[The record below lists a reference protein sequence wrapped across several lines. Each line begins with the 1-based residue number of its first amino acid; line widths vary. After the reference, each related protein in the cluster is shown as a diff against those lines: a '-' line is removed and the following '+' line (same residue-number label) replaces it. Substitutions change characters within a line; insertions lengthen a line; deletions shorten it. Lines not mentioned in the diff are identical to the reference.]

1 MKLITATKAKQVASV
16 SRVTLYR
23 WRKLGLIKEYRT
35 PTGKIRYDESE
46 ICKMSGL
53 MEEKIALY
61 ARVSSNG
68 QKFDAQRQMERLK
81 TWCNNKNAV
90 PSYEFIE
97 IASGLNSK
105 RRILNKILDMINDGK
120 ITKLVVE
127 HKDRLTRFGFEFLE
141 RYCRERGCE
150 IVVVDKSEVRED
162 IVKDLIDII
171 ICFSSKLYGK
181 RTSKN
186 KATKIVTEDIK
197 TYD

>member
-1 MKLITATKAKQVASV
+1 MKLITATKAKQIASV

-23 WRKLGLIKEYRT
+23 WRKMGLVKEYKT

-46 ICKMSGL
+46 ICKMSGM

-61 ARVSSNG
+61 ARVSSNR
-68 QKFDAQRQMERLK
+68 QKFDAQRQMKRLK
-81 TWCNNKNAV
+81 MWCDNENLV
-90 PSYEFIE
+90 PSHEFIE

-105 RRILNKILDMINDGK
+105 RKILNKILDMVNDGK

-141 RYCRERGCE
+141 RYCNERGCE
-150 IVVVDKSEVRED
+150 IIVVDKSEVRED

-186 KATKIVTEDIK
+186 KALKFVTEDMK
-197 TYD
+197 KYD